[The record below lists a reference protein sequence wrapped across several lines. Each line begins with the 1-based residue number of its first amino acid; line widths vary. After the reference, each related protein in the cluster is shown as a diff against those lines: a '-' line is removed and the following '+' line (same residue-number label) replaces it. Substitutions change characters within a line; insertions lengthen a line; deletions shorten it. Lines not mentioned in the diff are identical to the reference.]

1 MLPSASMNNA
11 LLERLRGFQIPQAT
25 PLVPGNYLVA
35 RLQGLDFDGMLDSP
49 DFGFTRPFDAR
60 FGKMMVRTASHLLG
74 GDSCRRFAFVELLE
88 MSLLLDSRGVVAHW
102 RDAIDL
108 HNYLVGLAASKMSLQ
123 VEDEALFTCKLYSFT
138 KPDLVIAYFLWRRQ
152 EAAIAA
158 LDRYSNYVL
167 SKDNN
172 VEVVAKL
179 MEGLGPLEKEE
190 ILLQHGIEYP
200 ALPAWQRSGAAVMI
214 GEGDKVTVD
223 TNLPQES
230 EYASYLQQQ
239 ID

>member
-1 MLPSASMNNA
+1 MNNA
-11 LLERLRGFQIPQAT
+11 LLDRLRGFQIPQST
-25 PLVPGNYLVA
+25 PLVPGNFVVA
-35 RLQGLDFDGMLDSP
+35 RLQGIDFDGMLESP

-74 GDSCRRFAFVELLE
+74 GDACGKYAFVELLE
-88 MSLLLDSRGVVAHW
+88 MSLLLDRGVASRW
-102 RDAIDL
+102 QDATEL

-152 EAAIAA
+152 EASLAA
-158 LDRYSNYVL
+158 LDRYSTYVL
-167 SKDNN
+167 SKDNST
-172 VEVVAKL
+172 EVVSKL
-179 MEGLGPLEKEE
+179 LEGLGPMEKEE

-200 ALPAWQRSGAAVMI
+200 ALPAWQRSGAAVMV
-214 GEGDKVTVD
+214 GSGAEKVKVE

-230 EYASYLQQQ
+230 EYASYLQRQ